1 MKNLIYV
8 LITVFLLASAVFAQS
23 NDSTKTEKAKE
34 QVKTEAQQK
43 DQEQQKEQSEKQE
56 QEQKQQKLEG
66 FVDQNGNGIDD
77 RLEQGKN
84 GAGYGKGKKGQKDR
98 FIDLDG
104 DGICDGKESAVGL
117 RKMYQRRKG
126 QAGKK

>member
-1 MKNLIYV
+1 MKYLMSAF
-8 LITVFLLASAVFAQS
+8 LTFFLLNGAMFAQS
-23 NDSTKTEKAKE
+23 NDSTKAEKTRE

-43 DQEQQKEQSEKQE
+43 EQKQQQE
-56 QEQKQQKLEG
+56 QEQKEQKLEG
-66 FVDQNGNGIDD
+66 FIDQNGNGIDD
-77 RLEQGKN
+77 RLEQGKD
-84 GAGYGKGKKGQKDR
+84 GKGYGKGKKGQKDR

>member
-1 MKNLIYV
+1 MKNSIYV
-8 LITVFLLASAVFAQS
+8 LITVFLLSGAVFAQG
-23 NDSTKTEKAKE
+23 NDSTKTEKVKE
-34 QVKTEAQQK
+34 QVKTETQQK
-43 DQEQQKEQSEKQE
+43 NQEQQQEHSEKQD

-77 RLEQGKN
+77 RLEQGKI
-84 GAGYGKGKKGQKDR
+84 GKGYGKGKKGQKDR